1 LVHEADLRDFLRKTE
16 RVLWTGLSLLILVMV
31 LAGTLNTVFGF
42 VAKHEGMSGFMARLF
57 GTNWSSYLNPL
68 NEFQWYLFSMV
79 FLLGGAFLVRQDGHV
94 RVDVLYERLSPRKQR
109 GINAIGTLLLLL
121 PWAGLMFWVSLEP
134 VRQDIAILRTS
145 DSTSMP
151 HWLIQ
156 ICVPVGFAMLFLV
169 AAWEL
174 GKLLFPKLGPA
185 SSAAAHASPE
195 VS

>member
-1 LVHEADLRDFLRKTE
+1 ME
-16 RVLWTGLSLLILVMV
+16 RILWIMLSSLILIMV
-31 LAGTLNTVFGF
+31 LAGTMNTVFGF
-42 VAKHEGMSGFMARLF
+42 VAKHPGMSGFMARVF
-57 GTNWSSYLNPL
+57 GSNWSSYLNPL

-94 RVDVLYERLSPRKQR
+94 RVDVLYERLSPRKRR
-109 GINAIGTLLLLL
+109 GINTIGTLLLLL

-156 ICVPVGFAMLFLV
+156 ICIPLGFAMLFIV

-174 GKLLFPKLGPA
+174 CKLLFPKRFGPD
-185 SSAAAHASPE
+185 SSVTATAPHATPVPE
-195 VS
+195 AGS